1 MASAV
6 GIAGGFQGM
15 KVLHWYPNFLSGGG
29 VANAVL
35 GLAEA
40 QAGLGAGVAIA
51 AAKPEGIALYQPME
65 PSEKVRL
72 ICWRPQWVLSLGG
85 FRLRGLSGGALRELR
100 SFGADVVHV
109 HGEFNADNLWAPRV
123 FDVPLVL
130 SPHGAFHPVVLA
142 TRRWLKAS
150 YIALARRRLYSH
162 LTAIHA
168 LSPAEARHVKSLLGN
183 RVAIYCAPQGPNVNV
198 LPAVGAVSDKSG
210 GDGVFRFVFVG
221 GLDVHTKGLDIL
233 LTAFTRAADA
243 GLDAEMEL
251 LLVGPDWKGGVE
263 WLRRRAAELCC
274 KQHVR
279 FTGALPGAKVR
290 EALLTADAY
299 VHLSRHEG
307 FPLSVVEALLLG
319 KPAVLSSEIG
329 TVSYPEVASLAHVR
343 VVPPRPEEAATAMLE
358 LVRNRVALRERA
370 REYLPL
376 LRCFFSWERVA
387 QVHLERYEEVVRTKG
402 RYSAREQERG
412 R

>member
-1 MASAV
+1 
-6 GIAGGFQGM
+6 M

-40 QAGLGAGVAIA
+40 QAGLGARVAIA
-51 AAKPEGIALYQPME
+51 AAEPEGIALYQPME

-72 ICWRPQWVLSLGG
+72 ICWRPQWVRSLGG
-85 FRLRGLSGGALRELR
+85 FRLRALSSGALRELR
-100 SFGADVVHV
+100 SFGADVVHL
-109 HGEFNADNLWAPRV
+109 HGEFNPDNLWAPRV

-130 SPHGAFHPVVLA
+130 SPHGAFHPAVLS
-142 TRRWLKAS
+142 TRRWLKAP
-150 YIALARRRLYSH
+150 YIALARRALYH
-162 LTAIHA
+162 RLTAIHA
-168 LSPAEARHVKSLLGN
+168 LCPAEARHTESLLGN

-198 LPAVGAVSDKSG
+198 LPAGDAVSDESG

-221 GLDVHTKGLDIL
+221 RLDVHTKGLDIL
-233 LTAFTRAADA
+233 LTAFARAAGA

-251 LLVGPDWKGGVE
+251 LLVGPDWGGGVE
-263 WLRRRAAELCC
+263 WLRRRAAELGC

-279 FTGALPGAKVR
+279 LTGALPGAKVR
-290 EALLTADAY
+290 EALLIGDAY

-319 KPAVLSSEIG
+319 RPAVLSSEIG
-329 TVSYPEVASLAHVR
+329 TVSYLEVASLPHVR
-343 VVPPRPEEAATAMLE
+343 VVPPRPEEAESAMVE

-370 REYLPL
+370 RECLPL

-387 QVHLERYEEVVRTKG
+387 QVHLERYEEIIRTKD
-402 RYSAREQERG
+402 RYSARAEERDV
-412 R
+412 